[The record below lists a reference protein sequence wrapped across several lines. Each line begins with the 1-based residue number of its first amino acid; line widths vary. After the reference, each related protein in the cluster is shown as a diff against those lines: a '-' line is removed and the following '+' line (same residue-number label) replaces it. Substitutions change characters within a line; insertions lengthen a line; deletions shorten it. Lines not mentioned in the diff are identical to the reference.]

1 MDISIL
7 KLELIELLLH
17 TEKEAVLE
25 KVGAVLRNQ
34 ADDIVSSVL
43 GEPLGV
49 ELYNKKLQKS
59 ELDFENGNV
68 ISHYDLKK
76 KYNLDKE

>member
-34 ADDIVSSVL
+34 TDDIVSSVL
-43 GEPLGV
+43 EEPLGV